1 MEFYE
6 AVLLIAAAF
15 VAGSINAVAGGGT
28 LITFP
33 ALVAVGYSAKVSNV
47 TNTIAVWPGTV
58 GGSFA
63 YRDELGRQRRRVAV
77 LAAPSLLGA
86 LAGSALLLSTPGD
99 TFENIVPF
107 LILFAAGMMFFQ
119 EPLSSFAA
127 RHKLASQGDHHV
139 PLVLMIAVFLTGIYG
154 AYFGAAYGIITLAL
168 FAILLPDDIQH
179 SNALK
184 GLLAGM
190 VNGLAVVYFA
200 LFGPV
205 EWAPGL
211 LMGAGSLAGGF
222 LGVGIA
228 RRLGAVWLRRV
239 VVVYGVLVAIVMLVT

>member
-6 AVLLIAAAF
+6 AMLLIAAAF

-33 ALVAVGYSAKVSNV
+33 SLVAVGYSAKVSNV

-58 GGSFA
+58 GGSYA
-63 YRDELGRQRRRVAV
+63 YRSELGRQRRRVAV

-99 TFENIVPF
+99 TFEDIVPF
-107 LILFAAGMMFFQ
+107 LILFAAGTMFFQ
-119 EPLSSFAA
+119 EQLSAFAA
-127 RHKLASQGDHHV
+127 HHKLVSQGEHHE
-139 PLVLMIAVFLTGIYG
+139 PAVLLLAVFLTGVYG

-184 GLLAGM
+184 GLLAM
-190 VNGLAVVYFA
+190 LVNGLAVVYFA

-228 RRLGAVWLRRV
+228 RRLGPVWLRRAVVAYGV
-239 VVVYGVLVAIVMLVT
+239 VVAVVMLVT